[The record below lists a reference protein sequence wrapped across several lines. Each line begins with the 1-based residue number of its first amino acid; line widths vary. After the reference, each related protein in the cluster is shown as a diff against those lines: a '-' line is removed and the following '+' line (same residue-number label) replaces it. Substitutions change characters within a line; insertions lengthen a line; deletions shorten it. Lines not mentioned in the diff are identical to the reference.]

1 MQISWTQPT
10 DDYAVVLNANAGR
23 VTPQLVGE
31 LRHLVPEGKLYLTQS
46 QLHARDVIR
55 ECVNK
60 ETPVIFA
67 GGGDG
72 TIVDTINSLHEFRG
86 GNNTMPAVGALKLGT
101 GNALAHWLDAPK
113 PAQALHNWKA
123 GETHKLLSLRMVEA
137 EDTLFPFA
145 GLGIDAAILND
156 YYSLK
161 QNTKSKWYEP
171 MGKGLFGYLVA
182 GHLTTLPNYIKRPKT
197 EVRIINLGSTAYQ
210 IGADGQEIG
219 KGIQSGQVIYEGPS
233 SMVGC
238 ANTPYYGYQ
247 LKMFPYAS
255 QQSNRFQLRVIN
267 MNAGQM
273 AYNIWPA
280 WNGNVQHPN
289 LHDFYADR
297 VRVVFKDAM
306 PYQLGGEAAGYRK
319 EITFSLAQQPISMIG
334 QA

>member
-10 DDYAVVLNANAGR
+10 EDYAVVLNANAGR

-31 LRHLVPEGKLYLTQS
+31 LRQLVPEGNLYLTQS

-72 TIVDTINSLHEFRG
+72 TIVDTINSLHELRDS
-86 GNNTMPAVGALKLGT
+86 NTALPAVGALKLGT
-101 GNALAHWLDAPK
+101 GNALAHWLDAPT
-113 PAQALHNWKA
+113 PAEALHSWKT
-123 GETHKLLSLRMVEA
+123 GKTHKLLTLKMCEA

-156 YYSLK
+156 YYALK
-161 QNTKSKWYEP
+161 QDTKSKWYAP
-171 MGKGLFGYLVA
+171 MGKGLLGYLVA
-182 GHLTTLPNYIKRPKT
+182 GHLTTLPNYLRRPKT
-197 EVRIINLGSTAYQ
+197 DVRIINLGSPAYR
-210 IGADGQEIG
+210 IGPDGQELG
-219 KGIQSGQVIYEGPS
+219 KGIKAGEVIYEGPT

-247 LKMFPYAS
+247 LKMFPFAS

-267 MNAGQM
+267 MNAVQM
-273 AYNIWPA
+273 AVNIWPA
-280 WNGNVQHPN
+280 WNGKVRHPK

-297 VRVVFKDAM
+297 VRVVFKNAM

-319 EITFSLAQQPISMIG
+319 EITFSLAKQPIDMIG